1 MVFEILSHQPANRPI
16 PKKSDKKVVPSKTS
30 IISLRNMIQLV
41 ATATVATPIP
51 PAPSVNP
58 ENVNISETAQNLF
71 SKLESF
77 FGALYDASFFTKFCS
92 GQGVLETI
100 QIIDALVTTRQI
112 DDEDRAYIFIPGTK
126 EDRKTSIN
134 EVINFGTD
142 PFITFYWK
150 PLRGNNATEIEDS
163 IKEIA
168 TDFEI
173 SILNSHEHGQGFW
186 SSDLRLWRINDSF
199 YAENPHLAP
208 DHGDG
213 YYDSA
218 LEESEEW

>member
-1 MVFEILSHQPANRPI
+1 MVFEILSHQPTSRPI
-16 PKKSDKKVVPSKTS
+16 PKKSDKKVFPSKTS

-41 ATATVATPIP
+41 ATATVATP
-51 PAPSVNP
+51 APSVNP
-58 ENVNISETAQNLF
+58 ENINISETAQNLF
-71 SKLESF
+71 NKLESF

-92 GQGVLETI
+92 GQDVTETV

-112 DDEDRAYIFIPGTK
+112 DEEDRAYIFIPGTK

-150 PLRGNNATEIEDS
+150 PLRGNIATEIEDS

-173 SILNSHEHGQGFW
+173 SILNSQIHDQGFW
-186 SSDLRLWRINDSF
+186 SSDLRLWRISDSF
-199 YAENPHLAP
+199 YAENPQYAP